1 MVFPLGQAAVTHV
14 FSQGRAPRPLHSIIP
29 PSMAENRILSLNST
43 DVLRI
48 GVYVVVS
55 VAGLAGVGKVA
66 QAFI

>member
-1 MVFPLGQAAVTHV
+1 MFFPRVAHPG
-14 FSQGRAPRPLHSIIP
+14 HSIQLFP
-29 PSMAENRILSLNST
+29 PSMPENRILSLNST